1 MIRVACVDISS
12 VDESLYRSLYEKAS
26 LQRRQRADRY
36 LRQEDK
42 LRCVTAEALLKAML
56 GVDDDQTV
64 KNAFGKPYIRGQQD
78 VYYNLSHSGRYVVLA
93 WGDTEVGVDV
103 QRHDSVTDMEAVGI
117 HCFTPDERLYIQ
129 QDANRFYEIWT
140 KKESFLKYTGKGF
153 CAGLTSFSVLK
164 PEGKIRY
171 FYCTLSNAYSLSLC
185 TEDAEWKTELLNA
198 YRLL

>member
-1 MIRVACVDISS
+1 
-12 VDESLYRSLYEKAS
+12 
-26 LQRRQRADRY
+26 
-36 LRQEDK
+36 
-42 LRCVTAEALLKAML
+42 
-56 GVDDDQTV
+56 
-64 KNAFGKPYIRGQQD
+64 
-78 VYYNLSHSGRYVVLA
+78 
-93 WGDTEVGVDV
+93 
-103 QRHDSVTDMEAVGI
+103 MEAVGI

-153 CAGLTSFSVLK
+153 CAGPTSFSVLK